1 MNEPIW
7 LDVEIMIDLHAE
19 QLALF
24 GGPDG
29 IRDQGMLESALGRP
43 INKFTY
49 GETDLAAL
57 AAAYAFGIAR
67 NHQFVDGNKRA
78 AFGAI
83 IVFLG
88 LNDIDFL
95 VPPESATAM
104 ILSLAAGEV
113 NEEGLTRWIRDNWPP
128 EARNCS
134 RCTNAAPALPLRMD
148 CGNSTPEPNID
159 WGDRWQSITKWPT
172 RPLTATIIRPMSRP
186 MRVSSCW

>member
-1 MNEPIW
+1 MNEPVW
-7 LDVEIMIDLHAE
+7 LDVEILIDLHAE

-43 INKFTY
+43 INKFAY

-57 AAAYAFGIAR
+57 AAAYGFGIAR
-67 NHQFVDGNKRA
+67 NHSFVDGNKRA

-95 VPPESATAM
+95 VPPESATVM

-128 EARNCS
+128 ES
-134 RCTNAAPALPLRMD
+134 R
-148 CGNSTPEPNID
+148 E
-159 WGDRWQSITKWPT
+159 
-172 RPLTATIIRPMSRP
+172 
-186 MRVSSCW
+186 

>member
-7 LDVEIMIDLHAE
+7 LDVEIIIDLHAE

-43 INKFTY
+43 INKFSY

-57 AAAYAFGIAR
+57 AAAYGFGIAR
-67 NHQFVDGNKRA
+67 NHPFVDGNKRA

-95 VPPESATAM
+95 VAPESATAM
-104 ILSLAAGEV
+104 ILALAACEV
-113 NEEGLTRWIRDNWPP
+113 NEEGLTRWIRDNWPQ
-128 EARNCS
+128 
-134 RCTNAAPALPLRMD
+134 PLR
-148 CGNSTPEPNID
+148 E
-159 WGDRWQSITKWPT
+159 
-172 RPLTATIIRPMSRP
+172 
-186 MRVSSCW
+186 